1 MIENKLRKIFKE
13 TIEGDRKYEGSL
25 KHLPCSD
32 LIMSALGTQKNYRY
46 ETNNLC
52 MLKCRFCNRDSIL
65 MIFAIPIKSREDNR
79 NVNERFF
86 EVLGDVEHAFTTLD
100 YRQVKEFEEDKYM
113 YFICIKVIESEEDDY
128 I

>member
-13 TIEGDRKYEGSL
+13 TVDDGNEYKGSL

-32 LIMSALGTQKNYRY
+32 LIISAINTRKNYRY

-52 MLKCRFCNRDSIL
+52 MLKYRFCNHNAIL
-65 MIFAIPIKSREDNR
+65 MIFAIPIKSSEDER

-86 EVLGDVEHAFTTLD
+86 DVLRDVEQAFVTLD
-100 YRQVKEFEEDKYM
+100 YRQLKDFEEDKYM
-113 YFICIKVIESEEDDY
+113 YFICIKVIENEEDEN